1 MRAHSI
7 AIILLT
13 STLLAACGD
22 TEKTS
27 YNNPV
32 TGEAVTVQSGSGI
45 PAPTNMPDF
54 APVYPGGK
62 IENVMQGTSSD
73 ASGGQRGGMVSFATD
88 AAPDTVAAFYREKF
102 GASNLTDRNDLNMN
116 GTLMLTAAAPGDS
129 DRGAQVSIVP
139 AADGSGSQVT
149 LIYNLGGG

>member
-73 ASGGQRGGMVSFATD
+73 ASGGQRGGMVSFSTD
-88 AAPDTVAAFYREKF
+88 AAPATVATFYRGKIE
-102 GASNLTDRNDLNMN
+102 ASDLANRNEANLN
-116 GTLMLTAAAPGDS
+116 GTLMLTGASADDS
-129 DRGAQVSIVP
+129 ERGVQVSIAP
-139 AADGSGSQVT
+139 AADGPGSQVT
-149 LIYNLGGG
+149 LIYNLGQG